1 MVRRHLLR
9 LLGPLSPE
17 QQGLTDMEKT
27 LIALLALFVALIAL
41 VPWGTLLVLHWL
53 LTSPAL
59 LLAGL
64 VIYCL
69 HMALRRDR

>member
-1 MVRRHLLR
+1 
-9 LLGPLSPE
+9 
-17 QQGLTDMEKT
+17 MEKT